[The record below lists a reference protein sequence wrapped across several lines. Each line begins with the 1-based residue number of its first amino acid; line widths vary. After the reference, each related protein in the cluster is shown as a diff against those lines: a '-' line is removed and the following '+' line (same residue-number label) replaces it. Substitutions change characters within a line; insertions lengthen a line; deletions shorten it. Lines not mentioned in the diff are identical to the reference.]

1 MTKPS
6 TQNSPEP
13 RPKLSFYCL
22 RPCGHR
28 FKAEPE
34 SYIEKN
40 GEQVPAATCPACEN
54 LAAQAAWEINLFKTT
69 GTQTGPKTAE
79 GKAKTAANLEGYPT
93 EEQKQ
98 HTRLNALKHGAFAK
112 TAQFFPARPGQ
123 YARCNTCTVDPVDC
137 ISNRVCISKSEVF
150 MRHQIAQ
157 ETDNPSLLRALQ
169 ADNQANI
176 QIVLEDLF
184 LNIASNGAM
193 FKTPKTITDFKTG
206 TTSAVEI
213 EDEDSGEKIQIF
225 EHTANPAVKLAIE
238 LMNKNGMTLADLGM
252 TPRSQGEV
260 QQLKGNLSGESTG
273 ALEAAK
279 EMRASMGDLK
289 DLLNRG
295 KLATNTDP
303 VLVEYNEEQ
312 GGSE

>member
-1 MTKPS
+1 M
-6 TQNSPEP
+6 
-13 RPKLSFYCL
+13 
-22 RPCGHR
+22 PCGQR

-34 SYIEKN
+34 TEIESR
-40 GEQVPAATCPACEN
+40 GEMVPAAPCPKCKNMAAQVGWERN
-54 LAAQAAWEINLFKTT
+54 LAKAAGK
-69 GTQTGPKTAE
+69 QTGPKTAA

-98 HTRLNALKHGAFAK
+98 NTRLNALKHGAFAK
-112 TAQFFPARPGQ
+112 TAKYFPARPGQ
-123 YARCNTCTVDPVDC
+123 YDRCDSCTVDWNDC
-137 ISNRVCISKSEVF
+137 SANEVCISRTEVF

-157 ETDNPSLLRALQ
+157 ETDNPSLLRSLQ

-184 LNIASNGAM
+184 MNIASNGAM
-193 FKTPKTITDFKTG
+193 FKNPKTITDFKNSETHIAKFMDPETG
-206 TTSAVEI
+206 DYKT
-213 EDEDSGEKIQIF
+213 IF

-260 QQLKGNLSGESTG
+260 QQLKGNLSGDSKG
-273 ALEAAK
+273 ALDAAK

-289 DLLNRG
+289 ELLSRG
-295 KLATNTDP
+295 KRDKAKDP
-303 VLVEYNEEQ
+303 VLIEYNAEQ
-312 GGSE
+312 GSSE